1 MMLIITAT
9 VAAVMAAVIV
19 MTLAQLISAGLLLT
33 L

>member
-19 MTLAQLISAGLLLT
+19 MTLAQLISAGLLSQL
-33 L
+33 